1 MKINDVKKLGT
12 HKIFPLLVLSVV
24 VFWIPTLIV
33 SVEDCGFVVNL
44 ANDGAVVCEGFPT
57 DIYKIEKENGT
68 KINHLSASSRRPEDV
83 KIIRVALLFS
93 SHATVGDWGGNQF
106 SPRSIFQFVKIRGE
120 TLGEGGYVLE

>member
-1 MKINDVKKLGT
+1 M
-12 HKIFPLLVLSVV
+12 
-24 VFWIPTLIV
+24 V

-44 ANDGAVVCEGFPT
+44 TNGGAVVCEDFP
-57 DIYKIEKENGT
+57 IYIYVYKVEKENGT

-106 SPRSIFQFVKIRGE
+106 SPRSIFQFVKIWGE